1 MSGTLIL
8 ARTEL
13 RRLFVQPLAWA
24 LLAAVL
30 GVLAY
35 FFLLSLQAFLALMP
49 KLAGSASAPGVT
61 DLVALPLL
69 RAIASLLL
77 LVVPLL
83 GMRTLAGERQSGTLP
98 LLLASGLGDARIV
111 LGKYLGLLAFLFLLV
126 ALALAMPLSLDIGT
140 ALDLGR
146 LCAAALGLLLF
157 AAALAAI
164 ALCASSYAQQPAV
177 AATVA
182 LALNLVLWI
191 LDAGAR
197 YEGVT
202 SGFINYLALP
212 THLEPFLHG
221 LVATVDIVYFM
232 LIAAVA
238 LALAT
243 RRLGAS
249 RRRG

>member
-1 MSGTLIL
+1 VSLVI
-8 ARTEL
+8 ARNEL

-35 FFLLSLQAFLALMP
+35 FFLLTLQGFLVLMP
-49 KLAGSASAPGVT
+49 KIAGSPAAPGVT

-69 RAIASLLL
+69 RAVASILL

-83 GMRTLAGERQSGTLP
+83 GMRAFAGERQSGALS
-98 LLLASGLGDARIV
+98 LLLASGLGHARIV
-111 LGKYLGLLAFLFLLV
+111 LGKYLGLVAFLALLIV
-126 ALALAMPLSLDIGT
+126 LALAMPLSLEIGT

-146 LCAAALGLLLF
+146 VAAAALGLMLL
-157 AAALAAI
+157 AGTLAAL

-177 AATVA
+177 AAG
-182 LALNLVLWI
+182 LALVLNLLLWM

-202 SGFINYLALP
+202 SNFVNYLALP

-221 LVATVDIVYFM
+221 LVASVDVVYFA
-232 LIAAVA
+232 LVTAIA

-243 RRLGAS
+243 RRLGAWQS
-249 RRRG
+249 RG